1 MHDRDGLPDPD
12 SPFYFGE
19 LLRRSHPTVDSPT
32 YRKLS
37 GLPDERPTGEMAVP
51 LDEWDPRVP
60 GALGMNDPHRPKS
73 GAILAWGC
81 LALLLAAGVVVW
93 WLR

>member
-1 MHDRDGLPDPD
+1 MTGILHDRDGLPDPD
-12 SPFYFGE
+12 P
-19 LLRRSHPTVDSPT
+19 
-32 YRKLS
+32 
-37 GLPDERPTGEMAVP
+37 RPTGEMAVP

-60 GALGMNDPHRPKS
+60 GEPGTSDEGMARS